1 MDLIFA
7 SELIFKRT
15 KFLIMNQLV
24 NYVQLIGNLGQEP
37 ELQTTQNKNAMLK
50 LSLAT
55 SENYLDK
62 SGNWQS
68 KTDWHNLICWG
79 QLAERMAKSL
89 QKGDQILV
97 RGKLQHRK
105 YEDDKGQTRYYTQVH
120 VNSYMR
126 MKQRAAVT
134 A

>member
-1 MDLIFA
+1 
-7 SELIFKRT
+7 
-15 KFLIMNQLV
+15 MNQLV

-37 ELQTTQNKNAMLK
+37 ELQTTQNENTLLK

-55 SENYLDK
+55 NENYMDK

-79 QLAERMAKSL
+79 KLAERMSKSL

-105 YEDDKGQTRYYTQVH
+105 YEDSNGQTRYFTQINV
-120 VNSYMR
+120 SSFMR
-126 MKQRAAVT
+126 MKQRAAVS